1 MTGLFRVI
9 FQFLWGRFNSIFF
22 WTFVVW
28 KLNWVILSSSGSF
41 ITWKAYSNT
50 PMFLDHVPGCFPAKF
65 RNKSTN
71 KNKGTRTST
80 RLFLTTVWK
89 FFRVGLILHKTW
101 YITLYHKTWYD
112 FFGFVSQI
120 NQFFG
125 GKLQVQRGLS
135 NKIWKFSFW
144 KRYHLHFEPDSQ
156 ILLSFGIQIGNFIS
170 HWKPDHFL
178 TLFSWKKAS

>member
-1 MTGLFRVI
+1 MFLKNRLLKLRNKEQTKQLFSSTGTKYNKKLKNQIFRNKRTLFLGSQKDFFLKTGLKGSFWFMTGLFRVI

-50 PMFLDHVPGCFPAKF
+50 PMFLDHVPDCFSAKF

-80 RLFLTTVWK
+80 RLFLTTVW
-89 FFRVGLILHKTW
+89 RPRQT
-101 YITLYHKTWYD
+101 
-112 FFGFVSQI
+112 
-120 NQFFG
+120 
-125 GKLQVQRGLS
+125 
-135 NKIWKFSFW
+135 
-144 KRYHLHFEPDSQ
+144 
-156 ILLSFGIQIGNFIS
+156 IGNGIEPSRPKSRDFPVS
-170 HWKPDHFL
+170 YQFRSK
-178 TLFSWKKAS
+178 

>member
-1 MTGLFRVI
+1 MKESFWFMTGLFRVI

-50 PMFLDHVPGCFPAKF
+50 PMFLDHVPDCFPAKF

-80 RLFLTTVWK
+80 RLFLTTVCSWTK
-89 FFRVGLILHKTW
+89 DKQKGRFSLRDKQTTKTLFFLNFRDKKTW
-101 YITLYHKTWYD
+101 FLWWSTKFL
-112 FFGFVSQI
+112 
-120 NQFFG
+120 
-125 GKLQVQRGLS
+125 
-135 NKIWKFSFW
+135 NKII
-144 KRYHLHFEPDSQ
+144 R
-156 ILLSFGIQIGNFIS
+156 I
-170 HWKPDHFL
+170 
-178 TLFSWKKAS
+178 